1 MSETSLS
8 ISQLCH
14 TLAPQKCLQIP
25 LLTLANESRVALL
38 GLNGAGKSSL
48 IRLLVGESLP
58 QQGRIEYPTSPQDGE
73 TLVPNSR
80 DFKRC
85 LGYQADT
92 MLAIAE
98 MTAFQYLSLAAT
110 LKGLSAKQVKQSI
123 DRVTQ
128 QWQLSELLNKKM
140 SQLSKGNLQK
150 LAIAQAFIGEFK
162 YLIFDEPCQSLDPM
176 EQERF
181 NQNISQLEK
190 FELCLFSTHNVQQ
203 ALAVADQIILIDQY
217 KVLFHFD
224 FKRPLSFLLVLE
236 NAISESASEFLQSVN
251 KSAEDTALNLLSTKV
266 TSSILH
272 ICFDNQQQLDCFEQS
287 LNHEL
292 SGYHFFLPER
302 QAVLPL
308 FRLLASGEIK
318 QDMNEELSG
327 AEKKSSFEAEF
338 E

>member
-8 ISQLCH
+8 ISKLCH
-14 TLAPQKCLQIP
+14 TLAPQKRLQIP
-25 LLTLANESRVALL
+25 QLTLASQSRVALL

-58 QQGRIEYPTSPQDGE
+58 QQGTIEYLSSVQSDK
-73 TLVPNSR
+73 TLAPNSR
-80 DFKRC
+80 NFKC
-85 LGYQADT
+85 YLGYQADT

-98 MTAFQYLSLAAT
+98 MTANQYLSLTAS
-110 LKGLSAKQVKQSI
+110 LKGLSAKQTKQSI

-128 QWQLSELLNKKM
+128 QWRLSELLDKKM

-150 LAIAQAFIGEFK
+150 LAIAQAFIGEFR

-181 NQNISQLEK
+181 NQNLSQLDQ

-224 FKRPLSFLLVLE
+224 FKRQLSFLLVLK
-236 NAISESASEFLQSVN
+236 NAMSGTSSEYLQSVN
-251 KSAEDTALNLLSTKV
+251 ADSEENPLNYSSKKV
-266 TSSILH
+266 TSFIIH
-272 ICFDNQQQLDCFEQS
+272 ICFENTQQLDDFKQS
-287 LNHEL
+287 SDREL
-292 SGYHFFLPER
+292 AEYHFFLPEQ

-318 QDMNEELSG
+318 NNVDNELADAEL
-327 AEKKSSFEAEF
+327 KQ
-338 E
+338 